1 MANESRSLIDI
12 LRELHALAI
21 KKSSGFFFIATT
33 DNHSCTI
40 RMRGGMI
47 EDVIYSRLRGDDAV
61 QLLSNTQGGRGRFQ
75 PDPGS
80 NAAGRSTLSQ
90 AAQSWLLGGFE
101 SGPPRGLGGGGTQE
115 PRSAPPPAV
124 SAPAGPPAS
133 AASGGHT
140 AKIIERVALNYLGPI
155 AGIICE
161 EAFEASS
168 DVEEILE
175 LIGKNLISGDEIL
188 RFKKEVRAALAAG

>member
-1 MANESRSLIDI
+1 
-12 LRELHALAI
+12 
-21 KKSSGFFFIATT
+21 
-33 DNHSCTI
+33 
-40 RMRGGMI
+40 
-47 EDVIYSRLRGDDAV
+47 V
-61 QLLSNTQGGRGRFQ
+61 QLLSHTEGGRGRFQ

-80 NAAGRSTLSQ
+80 QGVGRSSLSQ

-101 SGPPRGLGGGGTQE
+101 SGPPRGLGGAVE
-115 PRSAPPPAV
+115 PRSTP
-124 SAPAGPPAS
+124 APAPVVPAAPPAS
-133 AASGGHT
+133 ATTGGSGDT

-175 LIGKNLISGDEIL
+175 LIARNLISGDEIL

>member
-12 LRELHALAI
+12 LRELHALAV

-47 EDVIYSRLRGDDAV
+47 EDVIYSRMRGDDAV
-61 QLLSNTQGGRGRFQ
+61 QLLSHTEGGRGRFQ

-80 NAAGRSTLSQ
+80 QAAGRSSLSQ

-101 SGPPRGLGGGGTQE
+101 SGPPRGLGGAQE
-115 PRSAPPPAV
+115 PRSAPAPVAATPAAPPAR
-124 SAPAGPPAS
+124 ATAG
-133 AASGGHT
+133 GNT
-140 AKIIERVALNYLGPI
+140 AQIIERVALNYLGPI

>member
-61 QLLSNTQGGRGRFQ
+61 QQLSHTQGGRGRFQ

-80 NAAGRSTLSQ
+80 NASGRSTLSQ

-101 SGPPRGLGGGGTQE
+101 SGPPKGLGGTQE
-115 PRSAPPPAV
+115 PRSAPAPSPAA
-124 SAPAGPPAS
+124 SAPAGPPAK
-133 AASGGHT
+133 ATSGGHT

>member
-12 LRELHALAI
+12 LRELHALAV

-80 NAAGRSTLSQ
+80 NASGRSTLSQ

-101 SGPPRGLGGGGTQE
+101 SGPPKGLGGAKE
-115 PRSAPPPAV
+115 PRSAPASAA
-124 SAPAGPPAS
+124 SAPAGPLAK
-133 AASGGHT
+133 ATTGGHT

-188 RFKKEVRAALAAG
+188 RFKKEVRAALAAS

>member
-12 LRELHALAI
+12 LRELHALAV

-40 RMRGGMI
+40 RLRGGMI
-47 EDVIYSRLRGDDAV
+47 EDVIYSRQRGDDAV

-80 NAAGRSTLSQ
+80 NASGRSTLSQ

-101 SGPPRGLGGGGTQE
+101 SGPPKGLGGVQE
-115 PRSAPPPAV
+115 PRSTPAPAA
-124 SAPAGPPAS
+124 SAPTGPQAKAS
-133 AASGGHT
+133 SGGHT

>member
-12 LRELHALAI
+12 LRELHALAV

-61 QLLSNTQGGRGRFQ
+61 QLLSNTEGGRGRFQ

-90 AAQSWLLGGFE
+90 AAQNWLLGGFE
-101 SGPPRGLGGGGTQE
+101 SGPPRGLGGGHE
-115 PRSAPPPAV
+115 PRSTPAPVVA
-124 SAPAGPPAS
+124 SAPAAPPAK
-133 AASGGHT
+133 AATGDQT

>member
-12 LRELHALAI
+12 LRELHALAV

-47 EDVIYSRLRGDDAV
+47 EDVIYSRQRGDDAV

-80 NAAGRSTLSQ
+80 NASGRSSLSQ

-101 SGPPRGLGGGGTQE
+101 SGPPKGLGGAQE
-115 PRSAPPPAV
+115 PRSAPVPTV
-124 SAPAGPPAS
+124 SAPAGPPAE
-133 AASGGHT
+133 ATTGGHV